1 VSVAFS
7 GVAFVFACSVVFSV
21 NAFASLL
28 IELVRS
34 NVESV
39 RVHITQRSINNEANA
54 LNENKTEQDNTQ
66 ATPEKATDTA
76 DAHTNTVSEN
86 VSTQTADEE
95 ITQISEQPST
105 QSANSETK
113 KQAAEVN
120 SADKTDDQIE
130 QDTHKETSEAEQQTD
145 HNKET
150 ASA

>member
-1 VSVAFS
+1 
-7 GVAFVFACSVVFSV
+7 
-21 NAFASLL
+21 NTQKEQT
-28 IELVRS
+28 ELVNS
-34 NVESV
+34 NVKSE
-39 RVHITQRSINNEANA
+39 RVQTKQSSINNEANA
-54 LNENKTEQDNTQ
+54 FTKNTTEQANTK
-66 ATPEKATDTA
+66 ATPKKATDTA
-76 DAHTNTVSEN
+76 DAHTNTFSEN

-150 ASA
+150 AS